1 LFGYRWYDYY
11 SQEPAFPFGH
21 GLSYSEFEYQNLHV
35 NGRNVSIDITNKSTS
50 RFKNESKLRT
60 GKEVVQLYLGFP
72 SIVTG
77 TPPKQLKGFEKI
89 SLLPQETK
97 TVVFTLRDRDLS
109 IWDVETHG
117 WRFM

>member
-1 LFGYRWYDYY
+1 MT
-11 SQEPAFPFGH
+11 
-21 GLSYSEFEYQNLHV
+21 
-35 NGRNVSIDITNKSTS
+35 GRNVSIDITNKSKS

-117 WRFM
+117 WKFMLGHSIDIYVGSSSRDIRKTAKMYI